1 MYTFVQYLWLKI
13 TNNYTTKQSIIFSST
28 SSAHV
33 VQWHPINAQNVQTYH
48 FSVLLQLKDLISEN
62 MKISKKSQTCWQR
75 WVCTF
80 FRKTHEHIDLLFLL
94 ACWYILFIEIV
105 FNFTLN
111 WTVRKQHVAYTFYI
125 IKQVLILSNK
135 LYDNYVFKKERKLA
149 PLNTASIAIKQ
160 RTEF

>member
-1 MYTFVQYLWLKI
+1 VRIWKYTKKVKLVGKGGC
-13 TNNYTTKQSIIFSST
+13 
-28 SSAHV
+28 V
-33 VQWHPINAQNVQTYH
+33 H
-48 FSVLLQLKDLISEN
+48 FFE
-62 MKISKKSQTCWQR
+62 KK
-75 WVCTF
+75 
-80 FRKTHEHIDLLFLL
+80 HEHIYLLFLL
-94 ACWYILFIEIV
+94 ACWYILFIEIA

-149 PLNTASIAIKQ
+149 PLNTANIAIKQ